1 MLACVNRGKF
11 VMFFLGENIFLF
23 RGGNVCFFFGG
34 GGGMFFFGGGG
45 VLVLV
50 LKIDSCGFALF
61 CRFQNN
67 VGDIIIFFKRGEY
80 VAGCEP
86 WL

>member
-1 MLACVNRGKF
+1 MFFFRGEC
-11 VMFFLGENIFLF
+11 MFFLEGE
-23 RGGNVCFFFGG
+23 
-34 GGGMFFFGGGG
+34 G

-50 LKIDSCGFALF
+50 LKIDSALF

-86 WL
+86 W